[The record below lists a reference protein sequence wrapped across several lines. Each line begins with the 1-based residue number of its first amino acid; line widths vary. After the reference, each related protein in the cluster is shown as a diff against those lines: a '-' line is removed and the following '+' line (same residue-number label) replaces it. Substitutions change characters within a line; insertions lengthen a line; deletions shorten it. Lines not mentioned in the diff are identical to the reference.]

1 MSNPRP
7 YRPVETQT
15 YHYFGVSVKEKI
27 TTQFTEAIL
36 NKFLDKFP
44 LTALNESTMQ
54 MIVDNAAYM
63 ADLVI
68 NKDE

>member
-1 MSNPRP
+1 MSRP

-15 YHYFGVSVKEKI
+15 YNYFGVTVKEKI
-27 TTQFTEAIL
+27 TTQLTETIL